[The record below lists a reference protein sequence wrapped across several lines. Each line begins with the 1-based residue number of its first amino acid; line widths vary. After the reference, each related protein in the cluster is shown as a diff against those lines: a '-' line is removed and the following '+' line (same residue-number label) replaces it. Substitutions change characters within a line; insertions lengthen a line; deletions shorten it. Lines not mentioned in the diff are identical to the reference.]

1 MSPVPRTGRPAAGEF
16 ARNAG
21 CRDRSGLMR
30 CTTLTLV
37 VFAGII
43 ATAEAMHAQDSVRRV
58 INPPSLPPPRGY
70 SHVVIAPPG
79 RLISISGQVAV
90 DSLGRVVGAGDFRSQ
105 CVQVFENLGR
115 ALRSA
120 RASWSDVVATNM
132 YVTDLGQLDVL
143 REVRARYLP
152 ADGPPASTLV
162 RVAGLV
168 RPELMIEVA
177 VEAVVPAARR

>member
-1 MSPVPRTGRPAAGEF
+1 
-16 ARNAG
+16 
-21 CRDRSGLMR
+21 MR
-30 CTTLTLV
+30 CTILIFLA
-37 VFAGII
+37 FAGVIGSP
-43 ATAEAMHAQDSVRRV
+43 EAMHGQVSGRRA

-70 SHVVIAPPG
+70 SHVVVAPVG
-79 RLISISGQVAV
+79 RLVSISGQVAV
-90 DSLGRVVGAGDFRSQ
+90 DSLGQVVGAGDFRAQ

-120 RASWSDVVATNM
+120 GASWSDVVATNM

-143 REVRARYLP
+143 REVRSRYLP

-162 RVAGLV
+162 QVVGLV

-177 VEAVVPAARR
+177 VEAVLPAAGR